1 MRNKII
7 GEENTSVRVSVLRDG
22 EELEFITTRVAVHEN
37 SVNSAELKGNIGY
50 IQITTFNSTTTDEF
64 TDALDWMREKNIKKI
79 ILDLR
84 NNGGGLYRHQLRLH
98 SRLLKKVR

>member
-1 MRNKII
+1 MAVSYTHLDVYKRQGWSISEVRNKII

-50 IQITTFNSTTTDEF
+50 IQDVYK
-64 TDALDWMREKNIKKI
+64 RQ
-79 ILDLR
+79 
-84 NNGGGLYRHQLRLH
+84 H
-98 SRLLKKVR
+98 